1 MLIPVISWEKA
12 MRYYVSIFLKGIRD
26 KKFFLALLIIL
37 LSMIFSLSAWIEEGM
52 DYFFHHDYIM
62 TFLQGYNGD
71 RTLLVGLAP
80 LIATMP
86 FAAQHIENRRSGAM
100 KYIVSRMGYK
110 KYFDSIFIT
119 NALLSFAVFIFG
131 MLSFLLVSILFFD
144 KNININIYYGITR
157 ISVYEAIARKSP
169 LLYIGVIILHCSFV
183 AVAYSSVGL
192 AMSYFIKNKFVA
204 WVSPFIVATI
214 ASLFAMFIGFTKLEP
229 MAIFDVSRVKGVS
242 IIFVIIYLI
251 LTVGCSY
258 VVSYKKFKRDI
269 EADEEV

>member
-1 MLIPVISWEKA
+1 
-12 MRYYVSIFLKGIRD
+12 MRYYFNIFLKGIRD

-37 LSMIFSLSAWIEEGM
+37 LSMIFSLIAFIEEGM

-71 RTLLVGLAP
+71 RTLLDGLAP

-110 KYFDSIFIT
+110 KYFNSIFIT
-119 NALLSFAVFIFG
+119 NALLSFVVFVFG
-131 MLSFLLVSILFFD
+131 MLLFLLISILFFD
-144 KNININIYYGITR
+144 KSINMNIYYGITR
-157 ISVYEAIARKSP
+157 VSVYEAVAKTSP
-169 LLYIGVIILHCSFV
+169 LLYIGVIILHCSLV

-204 WVSPFIVATI
+204 WVSPFIIATI
-214 ASLFAMFIGFTKLEP
+214 TSLFAIFIGVTKFEP
-229 MAIFDVSRVKGVS
+229 MAIFDVSRVKGTS
-242 IIFVIIYLI
+242 IIFVFIYLI
-251 LTVGCSY
+251 ITVSCSY
-258 VVSYKKFKRDI
+258 VVSYKKFKKDI
-269 EADEEV
+269 ETDEEI